1 MGIAAMAGHTGD
13 GWNDIAFIILIKAEV
28 FLIDLCRHLK
38 HVAGDLFFGLGVA
51 GKIQPMGGAVIG
63 RGMAEITFHGQCGC
77 PVVHDLVQV
86 FMADVFGQD
95 LEVSV
100 RLVGQGLIRRVVRG
114 AGGGHANDH
123 QG

>member
-28 FLIDLCRHLK
+28 FLIDLCRHFK
-38 HVAGDLFFGLGVA
+38 HVTGDLFFGLGVA

-63 RGMAEITFHGQCGC
+63 RGMAEIAFHGQCGC

-100 RLVGQGLIRRVVRG
+100 RLVGQGLIRR